1 MRPITE
7 IWDEIR
13 PQAAHAF
20 WVAFQLAGYDSE
32 HLSEPPTDE
41 PDGKAWALAKIAA
54 WRAADLK
61 TEELF
66 ELHGVRR
73 HPEILCD
80 HNDRDGM
87 ECPF

>member
-1 MRPITE
+1 MKPITE
-7 IWDEIR
+7 IWDIIR
-13 PQAAHAF
+13 PQCEAAF
-20 WVAFQLAGYDSE
+20 WMAFGLEGYE
-32 HLSEPPTDE
+32 RKHLSEPPYE

-54 WRAADLK
+54 WRAAEK
-61 TEELF
+61 KQAELY
-66 ELHGVRR
+66 ELYGVHR